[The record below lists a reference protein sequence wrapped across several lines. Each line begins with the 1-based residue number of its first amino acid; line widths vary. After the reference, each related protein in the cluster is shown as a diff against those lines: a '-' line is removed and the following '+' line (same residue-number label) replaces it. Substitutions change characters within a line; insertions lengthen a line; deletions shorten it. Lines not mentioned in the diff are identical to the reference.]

1 MNAALSEL
9 GHLLRVLDERDIPL
23 GQDDVAWAFDHH
35 ETKPEIASWVQEYLY
50 PPTLLTKEELHYHNA
65 HPDGVENHTGHGSP
79 GRPLSDSDFEAA
91 IASLEAST
99 AAIDKQC
106 QLLETQKQALT
117 ELKARNA
124 SRDGSTATR
133 DRQKKLVREK
143 AQLDFAVDELADA
156 LQSKLQTSSK
166 QIDATVTSLPL
177 SIDRILEKDDRILDG
192 LQKLLPKLS
201 DTGADQDVCEEVDRL
216 CQALTVLS
224 AQEIRLRMD
233 DAYRASAGSPANETN
248 GQTAEIERER
258 QSLRLEL
265 DELSQEIDSLATMA
279 VDGQFRV
286 PLLRELQTTKS
297 EAESDRS
304 RWSEYVAATLQYL
317 TTRLVALEQHSQ
329 HMQTHQRALVE
340 LTSVLETTTRTL
352 PIAASTSQHT
362 RQAAQQTAA
371 PRSPA
376 TPTSSAKGLKPLHL
390 VRANL
395 SEPQDHVAQL
405 LRSFEIRAGDTS
417 DIDKLTAVLE
427 LASKSQR
434 TRLTQLRGST
444 ECGIS
449 EQLVETVGKADGD
462 VEDLLQ
468 ALYAHSIFGTVR
480 LVDPEVADGLAR
492 LERQTQGLGE
502 EMRGLDVEGI
512 PRLVRERQREVLG

>member
-1 MNAALSEL
+1 MTAAAGQLQ
-9 GHLLRVLDERDIPL
+9 HLLRVLDERDISL
-23 GQDDVAWAFDHH
+23 GHDDVAWAFDHN
-35 ETKPEIASWVQEYLY
+35 ETKPKITSWVHEYLFA
-50 PPTLLTKEELHYHNA
+50 PTLLTKEELHYHTT
-65 HPDGVENHTGHGSP
+65 HPDGTENCTGHGP
-79 GRPLSDSDFEAA
+79 TGRPLSDSDFEAA

-117 ELKARNA
+117 ELKARNTN
-124 SRDGSTATR
+124 RDGSTAAR

-156 LQSKLQTSSK
+156 LQSKLQASIK
-166 QIDATVTSLPL
+166 QIDAN
-177 SIDRILEKDDRILDG
+177 
-192 LQKLLPKLS
+192 
-201 DTGADQDVCEEVDRL
+201 VCEEVDCL
-216 CQALTVLS
+216 CQGLTVLS
-224 AQEIRLRMD
+224 VQEIRLRMD

-248 GQTAEIERER
+248 GQTVEIERQR

-286 PLLRELQTTKS
+286 PILRELQATKS

-340 LTSVLETTTRTL
+340 LTSALETTTRVL
-352 PIAASTSQHT
+352 PNAAATSQ
-362 RQAAQQTAA
+362 QARRGPQQTAA

-405 LRSFEIRAGDTS
+405 LRSFEIRVGDTS
-417 DIDKLTAVLE
+417 DTDKLTAVLE

-444 ECGIS
+444 ERVIS

-462 VEDLLQ
+462 VEDLLR
-468 ALYAHSIFGTVR
+468 ALYAHSTFGSVE

-502 EMRGLDVEGI
+502 EMRGLDAEGI
-512 PRLVRERQREVLG
+512 ARLVRERQREVLGRN